1 MRVLEVG
8 TRSRAY
14 PSRAA
19 TVCAISIHLLLL
31 SWAFGGSHLSH
42 KTSISHIQRNKEAGL
57 GSEGPVQER
66 PLRGARQVWEGEETR
81 ISLVLSALLCLQVE
95 EADGKEG

>member
-1 MRVLEVG
+1 MPTLAG
-8 TRSRAY
+8 
-14 PSRAA
+14 
-19 TVCAISIHLLLL
+19 LLL
-31 SWAFGGSHLSH
+31 SVLSLYTFSCCPGPLGDSHLSH
-42 KTSISHIQRNKEAGL
+42 KTSVSHIQRSKEAGL

-95 EADGKEG
+95 AADGKEG